1 VLSPSSPTMSHWNPD
16 WIIAAALLA
25 VAAGWDVA
33 RHRIPNAIP
42 VAVAVTGVLSAVW
55 RSGAG
60 AAAASVGAL
69 ALVFAVLL
77 AAWRGRLIGGGD
89 LKLATG
95 AAAWTGLGG
104 LWSYAL
110 ASGLALGA
118 FAVVSYAASS
128 RAARRDIRANL
139 ALAGRGAAA
148 PVEIAAG
155 GGRVPVPAGAA
166 FALGA
171 IGALLWGTR

>member
-1 VLSPSSPTMSHWNPD
+1 VLFAFAAMSHWNPD
-16 WIIAAALLA
+16 LIIAAALLA
-25 VAAGWDVA
+25 IAAGWDVA

-42 VAVAVTGVLSAVW
+42 VAVAVTGVLSAGL
-55 RSGAG
+55 RSGPG
-60 AAAASVGAL
+60 AAAASAGAL
-69 ALVFAVLL
+69 ALVLVVLL
-77 AAWRGRLIGGGD
+77 APWRKRRLGGGD
-89 LKLATG
+89 LKLAAG

-104 LWSYAL
+104 LWTYAL

-128 RAARRDIRANL
+128 PAARQDIRANL

-148 PVEIAAG
+148 PIAIGAG